1 MATQEARC
9 AVVQVLI
16 ADHKY
21 GTPLPKEEVVS
32 RTAVEDDGEAK
43 TAFEE
48 LKQQPFVRYGRQ
60 RGMMIDSS
68 RFGDLADYLY
78 YECGWKPFVI
88 ESRLKHYEGWEK
100 HDWM

>member
-16 ADHKY
+16 ADHRY
-21 GTPLPKEEVVS
+21 GTPLSKGEVVN
-32 RTAVEDDGEAK
+32 RAAVRDDGEAK

-48 LKQQPFVRYGRQ
+48 LKQQPFVLHNRQ
-60 RGMMIDSS
+60 RGMMINSS

-78 YECGWKPFVI
+78 HRCNWKPFVI
-88 ESRLKHYEGWEK
+88 ESRLKHYEGWAE